1 MEFTSASKFFLIAT
15 VFQWNTSNIVAS
27 QPVKTSGSLEEKA
40 QDYSSHIDD
49 FIIQKASRNYCVF

>member
-27 QPVKTSGSLEEKA
+27 QPVKTSGSLNRGKG
-40 QDYSSHIDD
+40 
-49 FIIQKASRNYCVF
+49 SRI